1 MSRFQKAT
9 KATAKLRMALYG
21 ASGTGKTY
29 TSLLLAKALG
39 KSVAV
44 IDTEHGSA
52 SKYAG
57 TVADFDVC
65 ELSRFEPANYIDA
78 LKDAVGYDV
87 VVIDSLSHAWMGK
100 GGLLDQA
107 DAKGGKFQAW
117 RELTPQQHALVE
129 AILAHPAH
137 LIGTMRAKTEYEV
150 SRDDKGKATVEKL
163 GTAPIQREGI
173 EYEFDLAG
181 MMDQQNTLHVMKS
194 RCPTVQGAIRKP
206 GADLAAQLLA
216 WLSDGVAPTER
227 PSPPT
232 KPQGIISDVAMVM
245 MAEDG
250 GQVHRIL
257 RAQLAIQ
264 EAKDAA
270 ELEAIARKLAAS
282 PKEVQKACAS
292 TFAARAAQL
301 REAQP

>member
-65 ELSRFEPANYIDA
+65 ELDRFEPQNYIDA
-78 LKDAVGYDV
+78 LKDAAGYDV

-129 AILAHPAH
+129 AILAHPSH

-163 GTAPIQREGI
+163 GLAPIQREGI
-173 EYEFDLAG
+173 EYEFDLAA

-206 GADLAAQLLA
+206 GAELAAQLLA
-216 WLSDGVAPTER
+216 WLSDGTPR
-227 PSPPT
+227 PAHSP
-232 KPQGIISDVAMVM
+232 D
-245 MAEDG
+245 D
-250 GQVHRIL
+250 RIL

-264 EAKDAA
+264 EAKTPA

-282 PKEVQKACAS
+282 PPEVQRACAQRY
-292 TFAARAAQL
+292 ADRARQIK
-301 REAQP
+301 EETQ